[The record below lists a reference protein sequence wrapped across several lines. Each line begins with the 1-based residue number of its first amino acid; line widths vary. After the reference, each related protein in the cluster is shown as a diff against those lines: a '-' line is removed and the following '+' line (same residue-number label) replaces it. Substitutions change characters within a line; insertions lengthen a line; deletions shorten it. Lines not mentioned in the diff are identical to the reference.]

1 MLNEHFEKTKEKLD
15 KVGKGFCLAKWTQV
29 TLQLQTGH
37 NHSCHHP
44 VTHKIS
50 ELEVAQNPSAL
61 HNTNYKKNRR
71 REMMEGLR
79 PKECDYCWNI
89 EDNSNEFSDRVYKST
104 EPWSMQYFD
113 EVLKTKGEKDINPKY
128 VEVSFSNVCNFK
140 CSYCGPA
147 FSSQWMEEIQQHGSY
162 PTSTNFNNLD
172 YLKSTDQMPIPHN
185 KKNPYVDAF
194 WKWWPDLYKDLHTFR
209 ITGGEPL
216 LAKDT
221 FDVLDF
227 INSEPNPNTK
237 LNLSINSNL
246 SAPEKIFNEFRE
258 KIKKLMDE
266 EKVNEFILFT
276 SCDAHGEH
284 ANYIRHG
291 FNYDLFIERIN
302 ILLTENPKLTI
313 IIMSTYNALSVPSY
327 KGLIKDVYELKKK
340 YHSAERY
347 YGSSVILDSSYLRW
361 PPHQSVK
368 ILDKE
373 WIDEVNSQAQL
384 MDFYE
389 QVRVGDDGYGFTD
402 IEITKVK
409 RIAEWMKNHD
419 DDSTFLKNRKDFFI
433 FVRHHDMRRGTNFL
447 EIFPEF
453 DELYKKCRKGKV

>member
-50 ELEVAQNPSAL
+50 ELEIADNPSAL

-71 REMMEGLR
+71 REMLEGIK

-89 EDNSNEFSDRVYKST
+89 EDNSTDFSDRVYKSS
-104 EPWSMQYFD
+104 EPWSLPHLED
-113 EVLKTKGEKDINPKY
+113 ILKTKGEKDFNPKY

-147 FSSQWMEEIQQHGSY
+147 FSSQWMDEIQQHGSY

-227 INSEPNPNTK
+227 INESKNPNK
-237 LNLSINSNL
+237 VLNLSINTNL
-246 SAPEKIFNEFRE
+246 NAPEKIFNEFRE
-258 KIKKLMDE
+258 KITKLMDE
-266 EKVNEFILFT
+266 ERVNEFILFT
-276 SCDAHGEH
+276 SCDAHGEQ

-291 FNYDLFIERIN
+291 FNYDLFMERIN

-373 WIDEVNSQAQL
+373 WIEVVQEQAQL

-389 QVRVGDDGYGFTD
+389 QVRVGEDGYGFTD

-447 EIFPEF
+447 ETFPEF
-453 DELYKKCRKGKV
+453 DELYKKCRKGKI

>member
-147 FSSQWMEEIQQHGSY
+147 FSSQWMDEIQQHGSY

-227 INSEPNPNTK
+227 INSEPNPNRK
-237 LNLSINSNL
+237 LNLSINTNL
-246 SAPEKIFNEFRE
+246 NAPEKIFNEFRE
-258 KIKKLMDE
+258 KITKLMNE
-266 EKVNEFILFT
+266 ERVNEFILFT
-276 SCDAHGEH
+276 SCDAHGEQ

-291 FNYDLFIERIN
+291 FNYDLFMERIN

-340 YHSAERY
+340 YHSAQRY

-389 QVRVGDDGYGFTD
+389 QVRVGEDGYGFTD

-447 EIFPEF
+447 EVFPEF
-453 DELYKKCRKGKV
+453 DELYKKCRKGKI

>member
-50 ELEVAQNPSAL
+50 ELEIADNPSAL

-71 REMMEGLR
+71 REMLEGIK

-89 EDNSNEFSDRVYKST
+89 EDNSTDFSDRVYKSS
-104 EPWSMQYFD
+104 EPWSLPHLED
-113 EVLKTKGEKDINPKY
+113 ILKTKGEKDFNPKY

-147 FSSQWMEEIQQHGSY
+147 FSSQWMDEIQQHGSY

-227 INSEPNPNTK
+227 INESKNPNK
-237 LNLSINSNL
+237 VLNLSINTNL
-246 SAPEKIFNEFRE
+246 NAPEKIFNEFRE
-258 KIKKLMDE
+258 KITKLMDE
-266 EKVNEFILFT
+266 ERVNEFILFT
-276 SCDAHGEH
+276 SCDAYGEQ

-291 FNYDLFIERIN
+291 FNYDLFMERIN

-373 WIDEVNSQAQL
+373 WIEVVQEQAQL

-389 QVRVGDDGYGFTD
+389 QVRVGEDGYGFTD

-447 EIFPEF
+447 ETFPEF
-453 DELYKKCRKGKV
+453 DELYKKCRKGKI

>member
-147 FSSQWMEEIQQHGSY
+147 FSSQWMDEIQQHGSY

-227 INSEPNPNTK
+227 INSEPNPNRK
-237 LNLSINSNL
+237 LNLSINTNL

-258 KIKKLMDE
+258 KITKLMNE
-266 EKVNEFILFT
+266 ERVNEFILFT

-389 QVRVGDDGYGFTD
+389 QVRVGGDGYGFTD

-447 EIFPEF
+447 EVFPEF
-453 DELYKKCRKGKV
+453 DELYKKCRKGKI

>member
-147 FSSQWMEEIQQHGSY
+147 FSSQWMDEIQQHGSY

-227 INSEPNPNTK
+227 INSEPNPNRN
-237 LNLSINSNL
+237 LNLSINTNL
-246 SAPEKIFNEFRE
+246 NAPEKIFNEFRE
-258 KIKKLMDE
+258 KITKLMNE
-266 EKVNEFILFT
+266 ERVNEFILFT
-276 SCDAHGEH
+276 SCDAHGEQ

-389 QVRVGDDGYGFTD
+389 QVRVGGDGYGFTD

-447 EIFPEF
+447 EVFPEF

>member
-50 ELEVAQNPSAL
+50 ELEIADNPSAL

-71 REMMEGLR
+71 REMLEGIK

-89 EDNSNEFSDRVYKST
+89 EDNSTDFSDRVYKSS
-104 EPWSMQYFD
+104 EPWSLPHLED
-113 EVLKTKGEKDINPKY
+113 ILKTKGEKDFNPKY

-147 FSSQWMEEIQQHGSY
+147 FSSQWMDEIQQHGSY

-227 INSEPNPNTK
+227 INESKNPNK
-237 LNLSINSNL
+237 VLNLSINTNL
-246 SAPEKIFNEFRE
+246 NAPEKIFNEFRE
-258 KIKKLMDE
+258 KITKLMDE
-266 EKVNEFILFT
+266 ERVNEFILFT
-276 SCDAHGEH
+276 SCDAHGEQ

-291 FNYDLFIERIN
+291 FNYDLFMERIN

-373 WIDEVNSQAQL
+373 WIEVVQEQAQL

-389 QVRVGDDGYGFTD
+389 QVRVGEDGYGFTD

-447 EIFPEF
+447 ETFPEF
-453 DELYKKCRKGKV
+453 DELYKKCRKGKL

>member
-147 FSSQWMEEIQQHGSY
+147 FSSQWMDEIQQHGSY

-227 INSEPNPNTK
+227 INSEPNPNRK
-237 LNLSINSNL
+237 LNLSINTNL
-246 SAPEKIFNEFRE
+246 NAPEKIFNEFRE
-258 KIKKLMDE
+258 KITKLMDE
-266 EKVNEFILFT
+266 ERVNEFILFT
-276 SCDAHGEH
+276 SCDAHGEQ

-291 FNYDLFIERIN
+291 FNYDLFMERIN

-389 QVRVGDDGYGFTD
+389 QVRVGEDGYGFTD

-447 EIFPEF
+447 ETFPEF
-453 DELYKKCRKGKV
+453 DELYKKCRKGKI